1 MKDGV
6 VQTILTDT
14 VAAAAC
20 RARNWRVS
28 LLPAVPT
35 ASNAEGHGIM
45 NRSSIWFLSALA
57 LFILAPT
64 PQSFIRRVRR
74 MPPLMRSSCRS

>member
-20 RARNWRVS
+20 RARELAGFS
-28 LLPAVPT
+28 LPAR
-35 ASNAEGHGIM
+35 ADS
-45 NRSSIWFLSALA
+45 L
-57 LFILAPT
+57 
-64 PQSFIRRVRR
+64 
-74 MPPLMRSSCRS
+74 